1 MIYDMKENVRRLIR
15 ALNNIDEVYD
25 LNEAKKKP
33 YDAEIRGMLTDAGQ
47 SYTKQFLSVL
57 YRAEDQAFQKTH
69 KSIQM
74 ALLK

>member
-1 MIYDMKENVRRLIR
+1 MRDTARRLIR
-15 ALNNIDEVYD
+15 ALYNIDEVYY